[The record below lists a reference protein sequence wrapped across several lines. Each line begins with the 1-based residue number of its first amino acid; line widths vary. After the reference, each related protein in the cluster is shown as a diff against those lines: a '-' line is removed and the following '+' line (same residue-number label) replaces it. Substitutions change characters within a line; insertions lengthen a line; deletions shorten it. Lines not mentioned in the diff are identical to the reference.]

1 VVFVKSLTG
10 RVTEIETCLED
21 TVLSVKEM
29 VFSALGLEPEQQ
41 RLIFAG
47 RQMDDKKKL
56 REYNIKEQS
65 TIHLVLRVGRVGA
78 QGSVQGSTPPTG
90 VDYQIHVKTLT
101 GKSISFNVTS
111 DLSIQQLKEKI
122 NDKEGIPCDQ
132 QRLIWAGLQLEDG
145 RTLANYNI
153 SKESTLH
160 LVLRLRGGMHHP
172 SSGRIDFCSL
182 DAPNDNPEDEG
193 VLPTVSYTVSYMQ
206 PNGRINYARFYAH
219 PECPSEIVAQIIEME
234 LDPDYFSSLSKDNIA
249 KLWSNPTILQN
260 LRKQTLLRVVESLYQ
275 LSNKSGDSNEESDP
289 DSLDAGEGEAKE
301 EEQPQ
306 LKEESDE
313 ESSKDKEEEASSN
326 DVEADQTD
334 DTTNKPKSSS
344 VSEEEEPPVKKRKY

>member
-1 VVFVKSLTG
+1 
-10 RVTEIETCLED
+10 
-21 TVLSVKEM
+21 
-29 VFSALGLEPEQQ
+29 
-41 RLIFAG
+41 
-47 RQMDDKKKL
+47 
-56 REYNIKEQS
+56 
-65 TIHLVLRVGRVGA
+65 
-78 QGSVQGSTPPTG
+78 
-90 VDYQIHVKTLT
+90 
-101 GKSISFNVTS
+101 
-111 DLSIQQLKEKI
+111 
-122 NDKEGIPCDQ
+122 
-132 QRLIWAGLQLEDG
+132 
-145 RTLANYNI
+145 
-153 SKESTLH
+153 
-160 LVLRLRGGMHHP
+160 
-172 SSGRIDFCSL
+172 
-182 DAPNDNPEDEG
+182 
-193 VLPTVSYTVSYMQ
+193 
-206 PNGRINYARFYAH
+206 
-219 PECPSEIVAQIIEME
+219 ME